1 MIDFKSP
8 QNEVPF
14 FLLERTLRQIRTA
27 IQTELDEQRINLT
40 SDQWLLL
47 MQIKEGKKVTAKQI
61 TERTGKDP
69 ASVSRMIDLLVKRKL
84 VKRES
89 NSEDRRSSTL
99 EIAKAGEVLLAKTKN
114 LSATI
119 RRRST
124 KGISTTEL
132 DNWRKT
138 SDKFFENCGGRLV

>member
-8 QNEVPF
+8 ANEVPF

-27 IQTELDEQRINLT
+27 IQKELDEQRINLT

-47 MQIKEGKKVTAKQI
+47 MQVKEGKKVTAKQI
-61 TERTGKDP
+61 TERTGKDA
-69 ASVSRMIDLLVKRKL
+69 ASVSRMLDLMAKRKL
-84 VKRES
+84 IKRES
-89 NSEDRRSSTL
+89 NSSDRRSSTL
-99 EIAKAGEVLLAKTKN
+99 ELAKSGEALLAKTKN
-114 LSATI
+114 LAANI
-119 RRRST
+119 RRRSM
-124 KGISTTEL
+124 KGVSANEL